1 MNRDIQVAVSTNQT
15 KHSMNTRPLAPE
27 FRTNLKQLLQGFAE
41 HCEISERLAGRIE
54 HPIYFHGFKFGAPVF
69 TFTGPASDDTV
80 PRTIGLIG
88 HNTRTSTVAS
98 DVLLQLIEV
107 ATLRPEIAVDQVLRV
122 LPVGDPV
129 TLELEED
136 APDLSDWPV
145 LSFLQEEFRG
155 SVQDGLLEV
164 RPSSGKSLVIR
175 GEADVRLYQ
184 VLASN
189 AASARGLPAPPVLS
203 TFVPAFGGGRWHLE
217 VDVPETWTQA
227 GDVLGVSRFIGRVL
241 ETYSH
246 LLGACRAASRR
257 LP

>member
-1 MNRDIQVAVSTNQT
+1 M
-15 KHSMNTRPLAPE
+15 L
-27 FRTNLKQLLQGFAE
+27 
-41 HCEISERLAGRIE
+41 
-54 HPIYFHGFKFGAPVF
+54 
-69 TFTGPASDDTV
+69 
-80 PRTIGLIG
+80 G
-88 HNTRTSTVAS
+88 HNTRTSTIAS

-107 ATLRPEIAVDQVLRV
+107 ATLRPEIAIDQVLRV
-122 LPVGDPV
+122 LPVSDPV

-145 LSFLQEEFRG
+145 LQYLQDEFRG
-155 SVQDGLLEV
+155 SAADGLIEV
-164 RPSSGKSLVIR
+164 RTTPGKSLEIR
-175 GEADVRLYQ
+175 GAADVRLYQ

-189 AASARGLPAPPVLS
+189 SAAARGLPSPPVLS

-217 VDVPETWTQA
+217 IDVPETWNHA
-227 GDVLGVSRFIGRVL
+227 GDVLAVSRFIGRVL